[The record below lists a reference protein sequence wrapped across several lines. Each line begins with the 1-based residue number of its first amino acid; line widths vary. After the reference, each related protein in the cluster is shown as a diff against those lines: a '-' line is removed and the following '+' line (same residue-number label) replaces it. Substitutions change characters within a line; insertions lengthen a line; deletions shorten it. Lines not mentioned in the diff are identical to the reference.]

1 MVWLF
6 GATFSSGTSRDDIF
20 GPERFMNSKDIVL
33 VTVNYR
39 IGVFGFLSLG
49 IDTCPGN
56 QVEIS
61 ITYLCQK
68 SKYNIYLLN
77 YFLLILIF
85 FFQIRAC
92 GTNTWPFNGL
102 KKTFPILVE
111 IQIMLLFVDMV
122 LDLFVLRIIYFLP
135 NLLDY
140 FIELFLCQEHWLLHY
155 FGQLIIQ

>member
-1 MVWLF
+1 MPLKNVHIQFKDFRPWGKKEISKAYVHIFSMKSHLYFNFILLRKNEFGQEDCLYLNVFTPDLPITERQNKLPVMVWLF

-61 ITYLCQK
+61 ITYQCQK
-68 SKYNIYLLN
+68 SKYNIYLITS
-77 YFLLILIF
+77 Y
-85 FFQIRAC
+85 
-92 GTNTWPFNGL
+92 
-102 KKTFPILVE
+102 
-111 IQIMLLFVDMV
+111 
-122 LDLFVLRIIYFLP
+122 
-135 NLLDY
+135 
-140 FIELFLCQEHWLLHY
+140 
-155 FGQLIIQ
+155 